1 MPITRTD
8 LIILAFLSERPSHG
22 WEIDRQLVQIG
33 ANFWA
38 EYSRPHLYY
47 SLRKLLREGLLEPV
61 NSERQEYRKQYRLTA
76 EGKALLRDGE
86 VAAKLFHNQVYF
98 DFDLLLG
105 FSAHLG
111 GGTSVTLKELLGR
124 RQEALQSE
132 LAGVQQVWQ
141 KAEQSGEMAFGK
153 LAVIKHRIKFL
164 KSELEFLK
172 WLDKNTP
179 DDWKSLNVP
188 GSE

>member
-8 LIILAFLSERPSHG
+8 LIILAFLSEKPSHG
-22 WEIDRQLVQIG
+22 WEIDRQLVQMG

-47 SLRKLLREGLLEPV
+47 ALRKLQEEGLLELVKPEKV
-61 NSERQEYRKQYRLTA
+61 ELKKQYRVTDQ
-76 EGKALLRDGE
+76 GKSLLQDGE
-86 VAAKLFHNQVYF
+86 TLAQLTLGRTYF

-105 FSAHLG
+105 FSARLG
-111 GGTSVTLKELLGR
+111 GSAVRFRELLER
-124 RQEALQSE
+124 RQERLQTE
-132 LAGVQQVWQ
+132 LSGVQQVWQ
-141 KAEQSGEMAFGK
+141 QAELSGELAFGTQ
-153 LAVIKHRIKFL
+153 AVIKHRIKFL

-179 DDWKSLNVP
+179 DDWKSLNQP
-188 GSE
+188 GGG

>member
-8 LIILAFLSERPSHG
+8 LIILAFLSERTSHG
-22 WEIDRQLVQIG
+22 WEIDRQLIQIG

-61 NSERQEYRKQYRLTA
+61 SSEHQERRKQYRLTA

-86 VAAKLFHNQVYF
+86 VATKLFHNKVFF

-105 FSAHLG
+105 FSLHL
-111 GGTSVTLKELLGR
+111 GGTSVSLKELLGR
-124 RQEALQSE
+124 RQEALQGE
-132 LAGVQQVWQ
+132 LSGVQEVWQ
-141 KAEQSGEMAFGK
+141 KSEQSGEMAFGK

-179 DDWKSLNVP
+179 DDWKSLSVP
-188 GSE
+188 GNE